1 MEYLLLFLILCGI
14 LMFFYIKKYKKIL
27 ILKEKKLIQEKV
39 EPQKKIFLSEENRSK
54 LLEKRKYYNLKKEKT
69 LSEPKKNINENRGYS
84 YNRPKNTFFD
94 LPIHDENYE
103 SNFDEEDKEDFIFT
117 KVAGVSKKN
126 GDGVERQTIL
136 QNCYEGEALILERDI
151 YNEVSN
157 YAIKVCRMCNDEQ
170 IGYLND
176 SLAKKIKN
184 REIERF
190 KVVLKE
196 ITGGTIDKPTLG
208 CNIKIIFAA

>member
-14 LMFFYIKKYKKIL
+14 LILFYIKKYKKIL
-27 ILKEKKLIQEKV
+27 ILKEQKLIQKKI
-39 EPQKKIFLSEENRSK
+39 EPQKRIFLSEENRSK

-69 LSEPKKNINENRGYS
+69 LFEPKRNINKNRGYS
-84 YNRPKNTFFD
+84 YNRLKNT
-94 LPIHDENYE
+94 
-103 SNFDEEDKEDFIFT
+103 FDEEDEKDFIFT

-126 GDGVERQTIL
+126 DDGVERQTIL

-176 SLAKKIKN
+176 SLAKKLKN

-190 KVVLKE
+190 EVVLKE
-196 ITGGTIDKPTLG
+196 ITGGTIDKPNLG
-208 CNIKIIFAA
+208 CNIKIIFTA